1 MVDNNLVHPGSEQL
15 SAFGLGQLDPVK
27 AAEVERHVKACTVCC
42 QTLWSLPDDRLVSL
56 LRQAFS
62 QPPDATTPPPALE
75 ATSLLPSAEPQG
87 PQLPP
92 ELAEHPRYRIV
103 EVLGQG
109 GMGTVYKAQH
119 RLMERLVALKVI
131 DRGLTGNPA
140 VVERFRREVKAAAQ
154 LNHPNIVHAYDA
166 EQAMDTHFLVM
177 EFVEGTTLARLVE
190 QEGPLSVAQAC
201 DYVRQAALGLQR
213 AFEHGMIH
221 RDIKPHNLMRTPEG
235 VVKILDFGLARLM
248 SETSPALSSP
258 GRDAFSEGASP
269 ASLTQMGMVMGT
281 ADYMA
286 PEQADNAHAADI
298 CADIY
303 SLGCTLYY
311 LLSGQAPF
319 PEGTVLDK
327 LRAHRTRKPRPL
339 SDFRKDVPPAL
350 VRVLER
356 MMAKDPD
363 QRYQTPAEAAH
374 ALTQFTAARTSHR
387 WPWMQRLAGA
397 SILAAAMMAG
407 TAAII
412 TITTDKGEFV
422 LETDDPNITVQLD
435 KAGVKIHDRD
445 SKREYLLK
453 VGKQHLP
460 AGQYDIDVKEL
471 PANLE
476 ISGST
481 FRLKRGDSVR
491 LTASFR
497 PWAKMGAA
505 KLVQRAEPVQRA
517 EADKFLKAFGP
528 KDKPL
533 SQDDITADQDGWRIE
548 SKEGRTVRLFEIANP
563 GIEEC
568 MVVYEARLKTQKVRG
583 KAYLEMWCRFPDKGE
598 FFSKDIANPT
608 GGTTDWVSCQTVFWL
623 KKGERPDLIKLNV
636 VIEGAGTLWIKDIK
650 LRKERLP
657 LGIKLDAVDHP

>member
-1 MVDNNLVHPGSEQL
+1 MLNDHLVHPGSEQL

-27 AAEVERHVKACTVCC
+27 AAEVEHHVQACSVCC
-42 QTLWSLPDDRLVSL
+42 QTLCSLPDDRLVSL

-62 QPPDATTPPPALE
+62 KPPDAGAPPALE
-75 ATSLLPSAEPQG
+75 ATGIFPFATPQG

-177 EFVEGTTLARLVE
+177 EYVEGTTLARLVE
-190 QEGPLSVAQAC
+190 QEGPLPVVQAC
-201 DYVRQAALGLQR
+201 DYIRQAALGLQR
-213 AFEHGMIH
+213 AFENGMIH

-248 SETSPALSSP
+248 SETNPALSSP
-258 GRDAFSEGASP
+258 GRDAFSEDASP
-269 ASLTQMGMVMGT
+269 ASLTQLGMVMGT

-286 PEQADNAHAADI
+286 PEQADNAHAADVR
-298 CADIY
+298 ADIY

-311 LLSGQAPF
+311 LLSGQAPY

-363 QRYQTPAEAAH
+363 QRYQTPTEAAE
-374 ALTQFTAARTSHR
+374 ALTQFTAARPSRR
-387 WPWMQRLAGA
+387 WSWTRRLAAA
-397 SILAAAMMAG
+397 SLLAAAMMAG
-407 TAAII
+407 AAAII
-412 TITTDKGEFV
+412 TVTTDKGEFV

-445 SKREYLLK
+445 SNREYLLK

-460 AGQYDIDVKEL
+460 SGQYDIDVKEL

-481 FRLKRGDSVR
+481 FRLKRGDTVR

-497 PWAKMGAA
+497 PWAKQAVKGVPRDEP
-505 KLVQRAEPVQRA
+505 KQRV
-517 EADKFLKAFGP
+517 EAGKFLKTFGP
-528 KDKPL
+528 DDKPL
-533 SQDDITADQDGWRIE
+533 SQGDITADQGGWRIE
-548 SKEGRTVRLFEIANP
+548 AKEGRTVRLFEIANP
-563 GIEEC
+563 GLEEC
-568 MVVYEARLKTQKVRG
+568 MVVYEASLKTQKVRG

-598 FFSKDIANPT
+598 FFSKDIVNPT

-650 LRKERLP
+650 VRKERLP
-657 LGIKLDAVDHP
+657 LGLELNPVDR

>member
-15 SAFGLGQLDPVK
+15 SAFGLGQLDSAE

-62 QPPDATTPPPALE
+62 EPPDAMPSPPALE
-75 ATSLLPSAEPQG
+75 ATSVLPSATPRG

-140 VVERFRREVKAAAQ
+140 VVERFRREVRAAAQ

-190 QEGPLSVAQAC
+190 QQGPLPVAQAC
-201 DYVRQAALGLQR
+201 DYIRQAAMGLQR

-221 RDIKPHNLMRTPEG
+221 RDIKPHNLMRTPQG

-248 SETSPALSSP
+248 SETGPALSSP
-258 GRDAFSEGASP
+258 GRDAFSEDASP
-269 ASLTQMGMVMGT
+269 ASLTQTGMVMGT
-281 ADYMA
+281 AEYMA
-286 PEQADNAHAADI
+286 PEQAEDAHAADI
-298 CADIY
+298 RADIY

-327 LRAHRTRKPRPL
+327 LRAHRTRNPRPL

-350 VRVLER
+350 VHVLER

-363 QRYQTPAEAAH
+363 QRYQTPAEAAD
-374 ALTQFTAARTSHR
+374 ALMPFTSARAPRRWSRKRRWAASL
-387 WPWMQRLAGA
+387 MAAAVIAGA
-397 SILAAAMMAG
+397 
-407 TAAII
+407 AAII
-412 TITTDKGEFV
+412 TIVTDRGEIV
-422 LETDDPNITVQLD
+422 LETDSKDIAIQLD
-435 KAGVKIHDRD
+435 KEGVKVLERA
-445 SKREYLLK
+445 SNREYLLRVGKHEYPLK
-453 VGKQHLP
+453 VGKNRLP
-460 AGQYDIDVKEL
+460 SGEYDIDVSEL
-471 PANLE
+471 PDGVEL
-476 ISGST
+476 ST
-481 FRLKRGDSVR
+481 RKFQLRRGDKVKI
-491 LTASFR
+491 TAY
-497 PWAKMGAA
+497 A
-505 KLVQRAEPVQRA
+505 RARDTQKA
-517 EADKFLKAFGP
+517 EAKPPRTFGAG
-528 KDKPL
+528 DKP
-533 SQDDITADQDGWRIE
+533 ITFDVRDKLITQDGVSIEKDSWRIE
-548 SKEGRTVRLFEIANP
+548 TKEPRSVRLFEIPNP
-563 GIEEC
+563 SVEDCRIL
-568 MVVYEARLKTQKVRG
+568 YRARLKCEKLQG
-583 KAYLEMWCRFPDKGE
+583 KAYLEMWCRFPNVGE
-598 FFSKDIANPT
+598 AFSKDLLHT
-608 GGTTDWVSCQTVFWL
+608 LSGTMDWASYETPFFL
-623 KKGERPDLIKLNV
+623 RKGERPDLIKLNV
-636 VIEGAGTLWIKDIK
+636 AIEGKGTVWIKDISLAK
-650 LRKERLP
+650 TPLP
-657 LGIKLDAVDHP
+657 REAK

>member
-1 MVDNNLVHPGSEQL
+1 MVDNNLVHPGAERL
-15 SAFGLGQLDPVK
+15 SAFGLGQLDSAE

-62 QPPDATTPPPALE
+62 KLPVLE
-75 ATSLLPSAEPQG
+75 ATSVLPSATPQG
-87 PQLPP
+87 PELPP

-131 DRGLTGNPA
+131 DRSLTGNPA

-177 EFVEGTTLARLVE
+177 EFVEGTTLSSLVE
-190 QEGPLSVAQAC
+190 QQGPLPVAQAC
-201 DYVRQAALGLQR
+201 DYIRQAAVGLQR

-221 RDIKPHNLMRTPEG
+221 RDIKPHNLMRTPLG
-235 VVKILDFGLARLM
+235 VVKILDFGLARLL
-248 SETSPALSSP
+248 SETNSPLSSLAKEAVSVDVSPAN
-258 GRDAFSEGASP
+258 
-269 ASLTQMGMVMGT
+269 LTQMGMVMGT

-286 PEQADNAHAADI
+286 PEQAIDAHAADI

-350 VRVLER
+350 VRILER

-363 QRYQTPAEAAH
+363 QRYQTPAEAAD
-374 ALTQFTAARTSHR
+374 ALMPFTSARAPRRWSRKRRWAASLLTAAT
-387 WPWMQRLAGA
+387 
-397 SILAAAMMAG
+397 IAAAS
-407 TAAII
+407 AII
-412 TITTDKGEFV
+412 TVATDKGEFV
-422 LETDDPNITVQLD
+422 LQTDDPNISVQLD
-435 KAGVKIHDRD
+435 KAGVKIHDRG
-445 SKREYLLK
+445 SNREYLLK

-460 AGQYDIDVKEL
+460 SGEYDIDVKEL
-471 PANLE
+471 PANIE

-481 FRLKRGDSVR
+481 FRLKRGDTVSFTAHVR
-491 LTASFR
+491 RSAQER
-497 PWAKMGAA
+497 AD
-505 KLVQRAEPVQRA
+505 KLVQRAEPVQRS
-517 EADKFLKAFGP
+517 EAGKFLKTFGP

-533 SQDDITADQDGWRIE
+533 SQDDITADQGGWRITA
-548 SKEGRTVRLFEIANP
+548 KEGRTVRLFEIANP

-568 MVVYEARLKTQKVRG
+568 MVVFEARLKTQRVRD

-636 VIEGAGTLWIKDIK
+636 VIEGGGTLWIKDIK

-657 LGIKLDAVDHP
+657 LGIKLDAVDR